1 MMIGRLAAPEGSVGR
16 GASFLVLSCAF
27 KPVASDAAIAEPR
40 NPRRLMDMNSPN
52 SGNGE
57 KDNTA
62 RWWRAGCPRPAERAR
77 RPLLHHLQHASHAFA
92 NNCGFG
98 NQTQHEMSFVWKI
111 VKVAGMDD
119 HTRLAQQADGQI
131 FVTLEGGYA
140 QNNVPSALDHQSCA
154 RRMACKLA
162 IEFREIHAQTI
173 KEDRL
178 DLFALIEQ
186 HRSGKLNRSV

>member
-1 MMIGRLAAPEGSVGR
+1 MMIGRLALPDGSEGR
-16 GASFLVLSCAF
+16 GTLFLVLSCAF

-62 RWWRAGCPRPAERAR
+62 RWWRAGRPRPAERAR
-77 RPLLHHLQHASHAFA
+77 RPLLHRLQQARDTFA
-92 NNCGFG
+92 KNGWISD
-98 NQTQHEMSFVWKI
+98 QAQHEMAIIRKI

-140 QNNVPSALDHQSCA
+140 QNNVPSALDHQSC
-154 RRMACKLA
+154 
-162 IEFREIHAQTI
+162 
-173 KEDRL
+173 
-178 DLFALIEQ
+178 
-186 HRSGKLNRSV
+186 